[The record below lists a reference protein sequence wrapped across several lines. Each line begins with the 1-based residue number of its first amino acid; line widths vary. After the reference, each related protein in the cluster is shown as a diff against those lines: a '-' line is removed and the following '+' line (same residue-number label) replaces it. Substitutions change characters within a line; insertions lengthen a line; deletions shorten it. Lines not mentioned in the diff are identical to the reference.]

1 MARKSLM
8 EQLIEAI
15 ADFIGGFI
23 VMCLLLIPFAYMWV
37 GIEGVAIL
45 VFIVIV
51 IGSCMLLSGND
62 DKNKSKYQTDYK
74 MKKCPN
80 CGKEI
85 ADFAQIC
92 KYCRTNLKPKPT
104 TKKMKM
110 KKCPNCGKEIYENAF
125 KCKYCKKKLK

>member
-85 ADFAQIC
+85 
-92 KYCRTNLKPKPT
+92 
-104 TKKMKM
+104 
-110 KKCPNCGKEIYENAF
+110 YENAF